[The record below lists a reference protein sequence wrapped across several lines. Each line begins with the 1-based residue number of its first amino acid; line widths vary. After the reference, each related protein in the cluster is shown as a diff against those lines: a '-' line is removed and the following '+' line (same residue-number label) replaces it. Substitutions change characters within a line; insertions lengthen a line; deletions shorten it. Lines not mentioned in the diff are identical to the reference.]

1 MEGFVNETQAKED
14 VITTFITV
22 SLVFFGM
29 VVAFLLIWAYNKSD
43 IMFVIAFAGMVSL
56 YALITVIFVAIIRSK
71 ITSAQFKLFMISSVF
86 TALLSAVVLIL
97 FVVKAMSLFKNVNS
111 SQRIEQSSSMMTPMP
126 NLRSTPE
133 MQMSSNDQVDD
144 IFQREP

>member
-43 IMFVIAFAGMVSL
+43 TVFVIAFAGMVSL

-71 ITSAQFKLFMISSVF
+71 ITSAQFKVFMISSVF

-97 FVVKAMSLFKNVNS
+97 FVVKSMSLFKNVNS
-111 SQRIEQSSSMMTPMP
+111 PQRIEQTPIMMTSPR
-126 NLRSTPE
+126 RSTPE
-133 MQMSSNDQVDD
+133 MQSSTDD

>member
-43 IMFVIAFAGMVSL
+43 TVFVIAFAGMVSL

-71 ITSAQFKLFMISSVF
+71 ITSTQFKVFMISSVF

-97 FVVKAMSLFKNVNS
+97 FVVKAMSLFKNVHS
-111 SQRIEQSSSMMTPMP
+111 SQRIE
-126 NLRSTPE
+126 
-133 MQMSSNDQVDD
+133 
-144 IFQREP
+144 